1 MNYKKRDLVEI
12 AFLFYSFEQTT
23 VCKVSDISN
32 RRVSPT
38 LVYDSTKRMSFSIHS
53 FKG

>member
-23 VCKVSDISN
+23 VCKVSDYGIL
-32 RRVSPT
+32 RQYFMRT
-38 LVYDSTKRMSFSIHS
+38 LQAIIVPFFNDNSTL
-53 FKG
+53 G